1 MLRKIKRSIARH
13 NMEQQEISIFGK
25 YSPATVLVKDGRSG
39 KMSYQEVMKSYF
51 SRAWR
56 AYCHD

>member
-1 MLRKIKRSIARH
+1 MLRKIKRSIAKY
-13 NMEQQEISIFGK
+13 NMKQQDISIFGK
-25 YSPATVLVKDGRSG
+25 YSPVTVLVKDRRSG
-39 KMSYQEVMKSYF
+39 KMSYREVMKSYF